1 MTENL
6 DRADT
11 SLAGTA
17 LLSLNRVR
25 EAGGLS
31 DFENEHLKSTVLYH
45 LTSSDSGERTRIP
58 AMQLLPKLD
67 IGEGASEFLL
77 SILNEWQSTV
87 SEKAAALGA
96 LNKVN
101 PDLAKLTQEK
111 AIHSADPLL
120 SIIANKILAESKL

>member
-67 IGEGASEFLL
+67 IGEGASELLL
-77 SILNEWQSTV
+77 SILN
-87 SEKAAALGA
+87 
-96 LNKVN
+96 
-101 PDLAKLTQEK
+101 D
-111 AIHSADPLL
+111 
-120 SIIANKILAESKL
+120 